1 MMTEQADRIG
11 EIADRLDSLA
21 CGLVIPMS
29 ADVHVAMLKS
39 ILPQLRDELRSVYV
53 AETGDNPWATHPGGA

>member
-1 MMTEQADRIG
+1 MTEQAERIG
-11 EIADRLDSLA
+11 EVADRLDSLA
-21 CGLVIPMS
+21 AGLVIPLPPAMHI
-29 ADVHVAMLKS
+29 DMLKS